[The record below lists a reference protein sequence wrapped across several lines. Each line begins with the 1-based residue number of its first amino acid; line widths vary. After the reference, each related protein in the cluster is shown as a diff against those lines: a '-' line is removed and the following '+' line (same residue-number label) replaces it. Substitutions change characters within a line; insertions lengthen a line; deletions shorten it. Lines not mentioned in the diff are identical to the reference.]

1 MLGIGQNGFAA
12 NRLDGRNNR
21 RFRCRDND
29 AAKRRFLRARRQT
42 WTIIGAPAISAR
54 TLSGNRVEPMRAGIK
69 ITGFEGISF
78 NTVFSYRVSMRH
90 YAARRSA
97 AEILDLIMVRIG

>member
-1 MLGIGQNGFAA
+1 MLGIGQDGFAA

-29 AAKRRFLRARRQT
+29 AAERRFCARRQT

-90 YAARRSA
+90 YAARWAA